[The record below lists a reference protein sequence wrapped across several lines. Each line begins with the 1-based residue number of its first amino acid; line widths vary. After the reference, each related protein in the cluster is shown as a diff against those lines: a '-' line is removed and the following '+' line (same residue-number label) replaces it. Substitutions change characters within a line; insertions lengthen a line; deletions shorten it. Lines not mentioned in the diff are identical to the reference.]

1 MSECPGNFL
10 YKNGIIECENSFIM
24 YSKCINICSNLTR
37 CDEINIKQEIM
48 SVEKV
53 LEKDLNER
61 NDINLTYP
69 CKN

>member
-1 MSECPGNFL
+1 MSECPGNFIS
-10 YKNGIIECENSFIM
+10 KNGIIECENSFIM
-24 YSKCINICSNLTR
+24 YPKCINICSNLTR
-37 CDEINIKQEIM
+37 CDEINIKQEMM

-61 NDINLTYP
+61 NVINLTYP

>member
-1 MSECPGNFL
+1 MRECPGNFIS
-10 YKNGIIECENSFIM
+10 KNGIIKCENSSIM
-24 YSKCINICSNLTR
+24 YPNCINIRSNLPR
-37 CDEINIKQEIM
+37 CDGINRKQEMM

-61 NDINLTYP
+61 NGINLTYL